1 MPPAVFMDS
10 GYLVGLTLRNDQHHE
25 DAVNHWERV
34 VQGALEIVTT
44 SLVLVEAVTFINSKG
59 YHDEAVLI
67 GNTLLENPFI
77 QMHYVDET
85 LLMEGWE
92 YFSRHGD
99 KRYSLVDC
107 VSFVVME
114 KYDIYTAYAFDR
126 DFIQAGFMIEP
137 MRS

>member
-1 MPPAVFMDS
+1 MPPAVFLDS
-10 GYLVGLTLRNDQHHE
+10 GYLVGLTLVNDQHHE
-25 DAVNHWERV
+25 DAVNHWVRV
-34 VQGALEIVTT
+34 VQGDLEIVTT

-77 QMHYVDET
+77 QMLYVDES

-92 YFSRHGD
+92 YFKRHSD
-99 KRYSLVDC
+99 KRYSLTDC
-107 VSFVVME
+107 VSFVIME
-114 KYDIYTAYAFDR
+114 RHGIDTAYAFDR
-126 DFIQAGFMIEP
+126 NFAQAGFIIEP